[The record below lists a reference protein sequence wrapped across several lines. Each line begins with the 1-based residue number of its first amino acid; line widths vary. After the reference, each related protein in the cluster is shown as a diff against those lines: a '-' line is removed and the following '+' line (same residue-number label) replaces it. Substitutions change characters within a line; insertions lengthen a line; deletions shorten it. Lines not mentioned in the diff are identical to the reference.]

1 MSQRRNSNYQA
12 AERGIERYELASGA
26 KRYRV
31 RFTDFDGTHR
41 SKSFSRLTD
50 ARSFHVEKRIEAET
64 SDTTKRQASQPNLS
78 LAEFAQATWMPEAKA
93 ERAAATWERDKIV
106 YNKHVLH
113 QLGPKRIAH
122 IDAEDLLDWRNDL
135 QAKGV
140 GSATIIR
147 ALSIL
152 SSIFQA
158 AQLRG
163 KTTGV
168 VTNPTRIIPK
178 PRVKANRAVR
188 VFPLA
193 AVEMIRRFMLDHSVR
208 IGEQSHEYAIQD
220 AAFLSLMLQT
230 GARPGE
236 IMALKWTDIQRGHL
250 VIDKSVDQR
259 GIKTTK
265 TGGSRRLEV
274 LKPLE
279 EDLDQLKQNKITN
292 SPFVITRRN
301 GEHWQ
306 VPDRN
311 NWRRRH
317 FATAAMKAETLWDVL
332 ASEDRLD
339 DSWPESIAGITEATP
354 YHLGRHTHSALMLST
369 GMPLIKLSAIQ
380 GHSIRTLSEVYAH
393 ELDAV
398 DPDASP
404 EIQITKARQEVADL
418 FEEFS
423 VDELTVEGRPASH
436 RSLR

>member
-1 MSQRRNSNYQA
+1 MSQQRNSNYQA
-12 AERGIERYELASGA
+12 AERGIERYELSSGA

-41 SKSFSRLTD
+41 SRSFSRLTD

-64 SDTTKRQASQPNLS
+64 SDTTKRQASQPNLC
-78 LAEFAQATWMPEAKA
+78 LADFAQSTWMPEAKA

-113 QLGPKRIAH
+113 QLGPKRIAQ

-168 VTNPTRIIPK
+168 VANPTRIIPK
-178 PRVKANRAVR
+178 PRVKANRVVR
-188 VFPLA
+188 VFPLP
-193 AVEMIRRFMLDHSVR
+193 AVEMIRKFLLDHSLR
-208 IGEQSHEYAIQD
+208 IGKQSHEYAIQD

-236 IMALKWTDIQRGHL
+236 IMALQWTDIQRGHL

-279 EDLDQLKQNKITN
+279 KDLEQLKQNKIAD
-292 SPFVITRRN
+292 SPFVIVKRN

-317 FATAAMKAETLWDVL
+317 FAAAAKKAETLWEVL
-332 ASEDRLD
+332 ASEARLD
-339 DSWPESIAGITEATP
+339 NSWPESIAGISEATP

-380 GHSIRTLSEVYAH
+380 GHNIRTLSEVYAH
-393 ELDAV
+393 ELDGVEPHSNPSELIGLTRERIAKLFKKLDV
-398 DPDASP
+398 DALST
-404 EIQITKARQEVADL
+404 EN
-418 FEEFS
+418 
-423 VDELTVEGRPASH
+423 
-436 RSLR
+436 